1 MLWGR
6 SEGQERSRLVDI
18 ACDGDVSACRVK
30 LDPLSLPLALEAA
43 AWSCG
48 APDVKAAPGRGD
60 LDVGALVVRE
70 ESPRRFVGDAVL
82 VEACVQVDTADTVA
96 EDEAEGRAGR
106 ARGLIRAP
114 GRRISDGRPRTRA
127 CAHGPFVDV
136 VDPAGADGQLDGE
149 AGGFIGSGRAV
160 MSDSAASRAKARVGS
175 RPGFE
180 LTSAVLAR
188 FHVSYC
194 NAYFVD
200 IPQIGWG

>member
-1 MLWGR
+1 ML
-6 SEGQERSRLVDI
+6 VHI
-18 ACDGDVSACRVK
+18 AGDRDVSARRVK
-30 LDPLSLPLALEAA
+30 LDSLAFPLALEAA

-48 APDVKAAPGRGD
+48 APDVQAASGGGD

-70 ESPRRFVGDAVL
+70 QRASCLVRDAVL
-82 VEACVQVDTADTVA
+82 VEAGVQVDTADAVA

-114 GRRISDGRPRTRA
+114 GRRVGDGCPRARA

-136 VDPAGADGQLDGE
+136 VDPAVAGGQLDGE
-149 AGGFIGSGRAV
+149 AGGFVGSGRAV
-160 MSDSAASRAKARVGS
+160 MSNSASSAAKARVGS

-180 LTSAVLAR
+180 LVAAVFAR

-200 IPQIGWG
+200 IPQNGWG

>member
-1 MLWGR
+1 M
-6 SEGQERSRLVDI
+6 LVDI
-18 ACDGDVSACRVK
+18 ASDSDVSACRVK
-30 LDPLSLPLALEAA
+30 LDPLAFPLALEAA
-43 AWSCG
+43 AWGGG
-48 APDVKAAPGRGD
+48 APDVQAPSGRGD

-70 ESPRRFVGDAVL
+70 QRASSLVRDAVL
-82 VEACVQVDTADTVA
+82 VEAGVQVDTADAVA

-114 GRRISDGRPRTRA
+114 GRRVGDGSPRARA

-136 VDPAGADGQLDGE
+136 VDPAGSDGQLDGE
-149 AGGFIGSGRAV
+149 AGGFVGSGRAV
-160 MSDSAASRAKARVGS
+160 MSDSAACRAKARVGS

-180 LTSAVLAR
+180 LASAVLAR

-200 IPQIGWG
+200 IPQNGWG